1 MTPSAGALAR
11 PRPPDHLVA
20 VMLALLLG
28 LLPVTTDLY
37 LPGLPAL
44 AAEFGGAV
52 GQAQLTLSGL
62 ILSFGFGQLLL
73 GPVSDRVGRRPVLL
87 AGLGVYVVGSVCSAL
102 ATGMEA
108 LIFGR
113 VLQGIG
119 LAASVVCGRA
129 MVRDLYD
136 PLRGTLVMS
145 RAQSGLG
152 LFALGSP
159 VLGGVLAGTLGWR
172 WALAATGVVAAVALA
187 LVVWR
192 LPETLAQRNPR
203 ALEPARMAGTWA
215 QMLRQPVFL
224 AWSLLLMFTYGGLF
238 TFLASSSFVYIEVLG
253 TSRPVYGLFLASAS
267 VSYLAGT
274 FACRRWIAAHGI
286 TRTVRR
292 AAAFSLAGGLGMAAL
307 SLAGVTSPWAICLP
321 QMVFNFGHG
330 IHQPCGQAGVVG
342 PFPQAAGAASALS
355 GFMSA
360 AAAFLIGLWL
370 GRAIDGTVF
379 PLTLTLALFSVLT
392 AAVAWT
398 LVQRHGDPSSTG
410 DPA

>member
-1 MTPSAGALAR
+1 M
-11 PRPPDHLVA
+11 A
-20 VMLALLLG
+20 VMLALFLG

-172 WALAATGVVAAVALA
+172 SALAATGVVAAVALA
-187 LVVWR
+187 LVIWR

-379 PLTLTLALFSVLT
+379 PLTLTLGLFSVLT

-410 DPA
+410 GPA

>member
-1 MTPSAGALAR
+1 
-11 PRPPDHLVA
+11 
-20 VMLALLLG
+20 MLALFLG

-62 ILSFGFGQLLL
+62 ILAFGFGQLLL

-87 AGLGVYVVGSVCSAL
+87 TGLGVYVVGSVCSAL

-172 WALAATGVVAAVALA
+172 WALAATGIVAAVALA

-286 TRTVRR
+286 ARTVRR

-321 QMVFNFGHG
+321 QLVFNFGHG
-330 IHQPCGQAGVVG
+330 VHQPCGQAGVVG

-370 GRAIDGTVF
+370 GQAIDGTVF

-410 DPA
+410 GPA

>member
-1 MTPSAGALAR
+1 M
-11 PRPPDHLVA
+11 A

-62 ILSFGFGQLLL
+62 ILAFGFGQLLL

-286 TRTVRR
+286 ARTVRR

-410 DPA
+410 GPA

>member
-1 MTPSAGALAR
+1 
-11 PRPPDHLVA
+11 
-20 VMLALLLG
+20 MLALLLG

-62 ILSFGFGQLLL
+62 ILAFGFGQLLL

-253 TSRPVYGLFLASAS
+253 TSRAVYGLFLASAS

-286 TRTVRR
+286 ARTVRR

-321 QMVFNFGHG
+321 QLVFNFGHG

-410 DPA
+410 GPA

>member
-1 MTPSAGALAR
+1 
-11 PRPPDHLVA
+11 
-20 VMLALLLG
+20 MLALFLG

-62 ILSFGFGQLLL
+62 ILAFGFGQLLL

-87 AGLGVYVVGSVCSAL
+87 TGLGVYVVGSVCSAL

-172 WALAATGVVAAVALA
+172 SALAATGVVAAVALA

-286 TRTVRR
+286 ARTVRR

-410 DPA
+410 GPA

>member
-1 MTPSAGALAR
+1 
-11 PRPPDHLVA
+11 
-20 VMLALLLG
+20 MLALFLG

-62 ILSFGFGQLLL
+62 ILAFGFGQLLL

-286 TRTVRR
+286 ARTVRR

-410 DPA
+410 GPA

>member
-1 MTPSAGALAR
+1 
-11 PRPPDHLVA
+11 
-20 VMLALLLG
+20 
-28 LLPVTTDLY
+28 
-37 LPGLPAL
+37 
-44 AAEFGGAV
+44 
-52 GQAQLTLSGL
+52 
-62 ILSFGFGQLLL
+62 
-73 GPVSDRVGRRPVLL
+73 
-87 AGLGVYVVGSVCSAL
+87 
-102 ATGMEA
+102 MEM

-159 VLGGVLAGTLGWR
+159 VLGGLLAGGLGWR
-172 WALAATGVVAAVALA
+172 WALAATGIVAAVALA

-192 LPETLAQRNPR
+192 LPETLPQRNPR
-203 ALEPARMAGTWA
+203 ALEPARMAGTWG
-215 QMLRQPVFL
+215 QMLRHPVFL
-224 AWSLLLMFTYGGLF
+224 AWSLLLMFTYGGLY

-274 FACRRWIAAHGI
+274 FACRRWIARHGI
-286 TRTVRR
+286 ARTVRR
-292 AAAFSLAGGLGMAAL
+292 AAAFSLAGGLGMAGL

-321 QMVFNFGHG
+321 QLVFNFGHG

-360 AAAFLIGLWL
+360 AAAFMIGLWL

-379 PLTLTLALFSVLT
+379 PLTLTLGLFSVLT
-392 AAVAWT
+392 ASVAWT
-398 LVQRHGDPSSTG
+398 LVQRLGEPSARGGS
-410 DPA
+410 A

>member
-1 MTPSAGALAR
+1 
-11 PRPPDHLVA
+11 
-20 VMLALLLG
+20 MLALFLG

-62 ILSFGFGQLLL
+62 ILAFGFGQLLL

-87 AGLGVYVVGSVCSAL
+87 TGLGVYVVGSVCSAL

-172 WALAATGVVAAVALA
+172 WALAATGIVAAVALA

-286 TRTVRR
+286 ARTVRR

-321 QMVFNFGHG
+321 QLVFNFGHG

-370 GRAIDGTVF
+370 GQAIDGTVF

-410 DPA
+410 GPA

>member
-1 MTPSAGALAR
+1 
-11 PRPPDHLVA
+11 
-20 VMLALLLG
+20 MLALLLG

-62 ILSFGFGQLLL
+62 ILAFGFGQLLL

-286 TRTVRR
+286 ARTVRR

-321 QMVFNFGHG
+321 QLVFNFGHG

-410 DPA
+410 GPA

>member
-1 MTPSAGALAR
+1 
-11 PRPPDHLVA
+11 
-20 VMLALLLG
+20 MLALFLG

-62 ILSFGFGQLLL
+62 ILAFGFGQLLL

-203 ALEPARMAGTWA
+203 ALEPARMAGTWG

-286 TRTVRR
+286 ARTVRR

-321 QMVFNFGHG
+321 QLVFNFGHG

-410 DPA
+410 GPA

>member
-1 MTPSAGALAR
+1 M
-11 PRPPDHLVA
+11 A

-321 QMVFNFGHG
+321 QLVFNFGHG

-398 LVQRHGDPSSTG
+398 LVQRHGDPSSNG
-410 DPA
+410 GPA

>member
-1 MTPSAGALAR
+1 M
-11 PRPPDHLVA
+11 A

-62 ILSFGFGQLLL
+62 ILAFGFGQLLL

-87 AGLGVYVVGSVCSAL
+87 AGLGLYVVGSVCSAL

-187 LVVWR
+187 LVIWR
-192 LPETLAQRNPR
+192 LPETLVQRNPR
-203 ALEPARMAGTWA
+203 ALEPARMAGTWG

-286 TRTVRR
+286 ARTVRR
-292 AAAFSLAGGLGMAAL
+292 AAAFTLAGGLGMAAL

-321 QMVFNFGHG
+321 QLVFNFGHG

-398 LVQRHGDPSSTG
+398 LVQRHGDPSSNG
-410 DPA
+410 GPA

>member
-1 MTPSAGALAR
+1 
-11 PRPPDHLVA
+11 
-20 VMLALLLG
+20 MLALFLG

-62 ILSFGFGQLLL
+62 ILAFGFGQLLL

-87 AGLGVYVVGSVCSAL
+87 TGLGVYVVGSVCSAL

-172 WALAATGVVAAVALA
+172 WALAATGIVAAVALA

-410 DPA
+410 GPA

>member
-1 MTPSAGALAR
+1 M
-11 PRPPDHLVA
+11 A
-20 VMLALLLG
+20 VMLALFLG

-172 WALAATGVVAAVALA
+172 SALAATGVVAAVALA
-187 LVVWR
+187 LVIWR

-253 TSRPVYGLFLASAS
+253 TSRAVYGLFLASAS

-286 TRTVRR
+286 ARTVRR

-410 DPA
+410 GPA